1 MKSNTWIA
9 AVVMTA
15 LMATAGTA
23 SATQVLYQ
31 SIEDLGTQAAVVVH
45 GSVASVQSYWNDT
58 QTKIFTET
66 SITVDTAYKGDA
78 GATVQVLQLGGTVG
92 NVRVTAHGA
101 LRWAPGE
108 EVILFLEPFRDGKYQ
123 VAGFSQG
130 KFNVVRDE
138 LTSETY
144 VTRSALEGTQLVG
157 VPENDDEAVGLLKLP
172 LERFVSRA
180 LGEIPGRNE
189 E

>member
-1 MKSNTWIA
+1 MKSNIWLV

-23 SATQVLYQ
+23 FATQVLYQ
-31 SIEDLGTQAAVVVH
+31 TIEDLGTQAAVVVH
-45 GSVASVQSYWNDT
+45 GSVASVQSYWND
-58 QTKIFTET
+58 QHTKIFTET
-66 SITVDTAYKGDA
+66 SITVDTTFKGDT
-78 GATVQVLQLGGTVG
+78 GGTVQVLQLGGTVG

-101 LRWAPGE
+101 LQWTPGE

-138 LTSETY
+138 LTSEVY
-144 VTRSALEGTQLVG
+144 VTRAALEGTQLVG
-157 VPENDDEAVGLLKLP
+157 VPENDDEAAGLLKLP
-172 LERFVSRA
+172 LERFVYRA
-180 LGEIPGRNE
+180 LGEVPGRSE
-189 E
+189 D